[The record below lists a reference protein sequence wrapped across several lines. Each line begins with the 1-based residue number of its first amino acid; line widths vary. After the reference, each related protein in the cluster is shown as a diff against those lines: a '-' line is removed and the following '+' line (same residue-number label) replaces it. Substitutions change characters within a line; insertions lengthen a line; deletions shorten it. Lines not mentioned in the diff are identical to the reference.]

1 MPSTINPDVFDY
13 VSFTQSQQRKKRENG
28 PRTKKK
34 TIASVIVLV
43 KDLFSM
49 IIRICTASSLSFGI
63 CSIAAS
69 ANVAV
74 SVYWSRVILF
84 C

>member
-1 MPSTINPDVFDY
+1 MSSTLNACVLNY

-34 TIASVIVLV
+34 TIASVIVSV
-43 KDLFSM
+43 KDLFS
-49 IIRICTASSLSFGI
+49 IFKRICTTSSLSFGI
-63 CSIAAS
+63 CSIATS

-74 SVYWSRVILF
+74 SIYGSRVRFL
-84 C
+84 